1 MKIQFWG
8 AIRHVT
14 GSMHILSVNGKQILL
29 ECGLFQ
35 GRRQESFEKN
45 LHFPFDPASISAM
58 ILSHAHIDHS
68 GNIPQLVKQGFT
80 GNIYCTHATHDL
92 VRIMLRDSAHIQE
105 RDAEFLNKKAIKQG
119 KPLVTPLYTLSDVE
133 TALNRLVSIGYHL
146 PFPIAQ
152 GVTATFWDAGH
163 ILGSAIVQLD
173 IEENG
178 HSTRIVFTGD
188 LGRRN
193 LPVIRDPEYIPWAD
207 IFITESTYGNRI
219 HEPIEEMKTKLKE
232 VVQRTVARKGKIIIP
247 AFSVGRTQEIVY
259 LLHILFNEGSLPQ
272 IPIFV
277 DSPLSANAT
286 EIFRI
291 HVECFDEET
300 KQKFLNQAQDPFG
313 FYRLQ
318 YIRDVE
324 ESKKLNS
331 FKEPC
336 IIISASGMC
345 ETGRILHHLSHGIM
359 HPENTILIVS
369 FMAIHTLGRR
379 LVEKAPY
386 VRILGE
392 EYPVRAEIVVMN
404 GFSAHADQ
412 KELTAYST
420 QLDQKK
426 LKQVFV
432 VHGESEQSEALVK
445 NLQEHG
451 ISQASIPVEGE
462 LISL

>member
-8 AIRHVT
+8 AIRQVT
-14 GSMHILSVNGKQILL
+14 GSMHVLSVNGKQILL

-35 GRRQESFEKN
+35 GKRQEAFEKN
-45 LHFPFDPASISAM
+45 RHFPFDPESISAM

-92 VRIMLRDSAHIQE
+92 ARIMLRDAAHIQE

-119 KPLVTPLYTLSDVE
+119 KPLVTPLYTLNDVE
-133 TALNRLVSIGYHL
+133 LALNHLVGMGYHR
-146 PFPIAQ
+146 PFPVVEGIT
-152 GVTATFWDAGH
+152 GTFWDAGH

-193 LPVIRDPEYIPWAD
+193 LPVIRDPEQIPWAD

-219 HEPIEEMKTKLKE
+219 HEPIEEMKTKLEE
-232 VVQRTVARKGKIIIP
+232 VVRRTVERKGRIIIP

-259 LLHILFNEGSLPQ
+259 LLHVLFNKGKLPE

-286 EIFRI
+286 EIFRM
-291 HVECFDEET
+291 HAECFDEET
-300 KQKFLNQAQDPFG
+300 KQKFLNHAQDPFG

-331 FKEPC
+331 LKESC

-345 ETGRILHHLSHGIM
+345 ETGRILHHLAHAIM

-369 FMAIHTLGRR
+369 FMAVNTLGRR

-392 EYPVRAEIVVMN
+392 EYPVRAEVVVMN

-412 KELTAYST
+412 KELTAYCM
-420 QLDQKK
+420 QLNQKK

-445 NLQEHG
+445 SLQDQG
-451 ISQASIPVEGE
+451 ISNVSIPVEGE
-462 LISL
+462 SIAL

>member
-1 MKIQFWG
+1 MHIQFFG
-8 AIRHVT
+8 AIRQVT
-14 GSMHILSVNGKQILL
+14 GSMHVLAVNGKRVLL

-35 GRRQESFEKN
+35 GKRQETFEKN
-45 LHFPFDPASISAM
+45 LHLPFDPASISAM

-80 GNIYCTHATHDL
+80 GNIYCTHATQDL
-92 VRIMLRDSAHIQE
+92 ARIMLRDSAHIQE
-105 RDAEFLNKKAIKQG
+105 KDAEFLNKKAIKQG
-119 KPLVTPLYTLSDVE
+119 KPLVTPLYTCPDVE
-133 TALNRLVSIGYHL
+133 LALNHFVGIGYHR
-146 PFPIAQ
+146 PFPVVK

-178 HSTRIVFTGD
+178 RSARIVFTGD

-193 LPVIRDPEYIPWAD
+193 LPVIRDPEQIPWTD
-207 IFITESTYGNRI
+207 ILITESTYGNRI
-219 HEPIEEMKTKLKE
+219 HEPIEEMKTKLEE
-232 VVQRTVARKGKIIIP
+232 VVRKTIARKGKIIIP

-259 LLHILFNEGSLPQ
+259 LLHVLFNEGKLPE

-286 EIFRI
+286 EIFRM
-291 HVECFDEET
+291 HAECFDEET
-300 KQKFLNQAQDPFG
+300 KQKFLSQAQDPFG

-345 ETGRILHHLSHGIM
+345 ETGRILHHLAHAIM
-359 HPENTILIVS
+359 YPENTILIVS
-369 FMAIHTLGRR
+369 FMAANTLGRR
-379 LVEKAPY
+379 LVEREPY

-412 KELTAYST
+412 KELTAYCA

-432 VHGESEQSEALVK
+432 VHGESEQSEALVRS
-445 NLQEHG
+445 LQEEG
-451 ISQASIPVEGE
+451 ISHVSIPVEGE
-462 LISL
+462 SIPL